1 MTGGMTPQ
9 FRRLLIALGLC
20 ALFGLVGGMAL
31 VAVGLSTLQAVLVL
45 AVVILLWLFRDLL
58 FRRR

>member
-1 MTGGMTPQ
+1 VTPR
-9 FRRLLIALGLC
+9 FTRLLIALGLC

-31 VAVGLSTLQAVLVL
+31 VAVGLTTVQAVLVL
-45 AVVILLWLFRDLL
+45 AVVIPLWLFRDRL